1 MSGKVIHFAS
11 VWSCL
16 AHGGWRWIVPQR
28 VNWWRGENLRG
39 GKSSVFY
46 LPVLFE
52 GDVSWQCR
60 RGFKINVAKGGSDSL
75 SAGCGSLGWPDW
87 SWMSLL
93 LLNLVYVNQ
102 ADSEGLG
109 GLSAGRQ
116 RERRTAEN
124 ARMSFLQHFAAH
136 FILFCP
142 SAEKQPQKYEI
153 QFINWPT
160 ALLCILLHI
169 YTRFYSCGLNGP
181 TSY

>member
-1 MSGKVIHFAS
+1 MSGKAIHFAG

-28 VNWWRGENLRG
+28 VNWWRGENPEG

-60 RGFKINVAKGGSDSL
+60 RGLKINVAKGGSDSL

-102 ADSEGLG
+102 ADTEGLEEG
-109 GLSAGRQ
+109 GGGCPPGSNRRDRLRRMQECHSFNFQQLISFYFESSWGKSCKILS
-116 RERRTAEN
+116 N
-124 ARMSFLQHFAAH
+124 SV
-136 FILFCP
+136 
-142 SAEKQPQKYEI
+142 
-153 QFINWPT
+153 
-160 ALLCILLHI
+160 
-169 YTRFYSCGLNGP
+169 
-181 TSY
+181 SYQS

>member
-1 MSGKVIHFAS
+1 ME
-11 VWSCL
+11 
-16 AHGGWRWIVPQR
+16 RR
-28 VNWWRGENLRG
+28 NLQG

-60 RGFKINVAKGGSDSL
+60 RGLKINVAKGGSDSL

-109 GLSAGRQ
+109 AVRW
-116 RERRTAEN
+116 
-124 ARMSFLQHFAAH
+124 AAT
-136 FILFCP
+136 P
-142 SAEKQPQKYEI
+142 EI
-153 QFINWPT
+153 
-160 ALLCILLHI
+160 H
-169 YTRFYSCGLNGP
+169 RG
-181 TSY
+181 

>member
-1 MSGKVIHFAS
+1 MSGKAIHFAC

-16 AHGGWRWIVPQR
+16 AHGGWRWSVPQR
-28 VNWWRGENLRG
+28 VNWWRGENLQG
-39 GKSSVFY
+39 GKSSVLY

-60 RGFKINVAKGGSDSL
+60 RGLKINVAKGGSDSL

-109 GLSAGRQ
+109 GCPLGSN
-116 RERRTAEN
+116 RRDGLR
-124 ARMSFLQHFAAH
+124 RMQECHSFNFQQLISFYFVQVEKKKTLKCS
-136 FILFCP
+136 ILFWFFVQLCC
-142 SAEKQPQKYEI
+142 AACCT
-153 QFINWPT
+153 FITDFTVVVW
-160 ALLCILLHI
+160 IKI
-169 YTRFYSCGLNGP
+169 FI
-181 TSY
+181 

>member
-1 MSGKVIHFAS
+1 MSGKVIHFAC

-28 VNWWRGENLRG
+28 VNWWRGENLQG

-60 RGFKINVAKGGSDSL
+60 RGLKINVAKGGSDSL

-109 GLSAGRQ
+109 GCPLGSN
-116 RERRTAEN
+116 RRDRLR
-124 ARMSFLQHFAAH
+124 RMQECHSFGSSFL
-136 FILFCP
+136 FIL
-142 SAEKQPQKYEI
+142 SRWRKKRRNVLNSI
-153 QFINWPT
+153 QFILILCRT
-160 ALLCILLHI
+160 LLCCLLHI
-169 YTRFYSCGLNGP
+169 
-181 TSY
+181 

>member
-1 MSGKVIHFAS
+1 ME
-11 VWSCL
+11 
-16 AHGGWRWIVPQR
+16 RR
-28 VNWWRGENLRG
+28 NLQG

-60 RGFKINVAKGGSDSL
+60 RGLKINVAKGGSDSL

-109 GLSAGRQ
+109 AVRW
-116 RERRTAEN
+116 
-124 ARMSFLQHFAAH
+124 AAT
-136 FILFCP
+136 P
-142 SAEKQPQKYEI
+142 EI
-153 QFINWPT
+153 HRGECHSLICQ
-160 ALLCILLHI
+160 LLISI
-169 YTRFYSCGLNGP
+169 YLV
-181 TSY
+181 